1 MVMAESGPGT
11 RGMADVFSLPYK
23 TAFVN
28 ATDIGNTPVV
38 AAVAGKKIRVTGYT
52 LNNGGAA
59 AVAVNFQSG
68 TTAISSTKTLAATGG
83 GMVGLIAQ
91 GFLFETTEGQP
102 LNINLA
108 AAGTVGGDVTYLEV

>member
-1 MVMAESGPGT
+1 MVMTQRAASYDAGESPI
-11 RGMADVFSLPYK
+11 DYK

-28 ATDIGNTPVV
+28 ATASGNTEVV
-38 AAVAGKKIRVTGYT
+38 AAVARRKIRVVGYT

-59 AVAVNFQSG
+59 VAVNFQAG

-83 GMVGLIAQ
+83 GMVVRLGQ
-91 GFLFETTEGQP
+91 GFVFETTEGEA

-108 AAGTVGGDVTYLEV
+108 AAGTVGVDVIYMEV